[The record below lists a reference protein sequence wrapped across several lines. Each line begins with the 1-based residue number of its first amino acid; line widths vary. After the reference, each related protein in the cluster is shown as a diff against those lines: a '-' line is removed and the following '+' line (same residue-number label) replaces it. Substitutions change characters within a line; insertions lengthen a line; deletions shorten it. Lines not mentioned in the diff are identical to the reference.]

1 MQIFLQLIAVE
12 STVMQ
17 NMNDYACQAVYRSIT
32 APTAGKHPESLCGTR
47 DYQSTAF
54 LHEALID
61 LQSCVQGKNSLLLA
75 RYNINCLLYPVDCL
89 FLMGSLCVIIP
100 KQQARRQQGAN

>member
-61 LQSCVQGKNSLLLA
+61 LQSCVQGTV
-75 RYNINCLLYPVDCL
+75 YCWQD
-89 FLMGSLCVIIP
+89 IILIVCCI
-100 KQQARRQQGAN
+100 QWTVCF